1 MFDYVIPLISL
12 LFCFMAFLTTMRF
25 ILSREGVY
33 WLLPAII
40 SIILFVQNLDL
51 VIQITEMG
59 LSYDPR
65 TLRNIA
71 PLVIAVLYYI
81 SIITFHYALRFKIA
95 ENRFRVEN
103 RKNRTEALF
112 IEKVEQ
118 RKRKTERKK
127 KEDNLG
133 NKSREA
139 DIYEDKEWTDLFDD

>member
-1 MFDYVIPLISL
+1 MYNYVIPLISL

-25 ILSREGVY
+25 ILSREGIY

-40 SIILFVQNLDL
+40 SLIFLFQNLDL
-51 VIQITEMG
+51 LIQITEMG
-59 LSYDPR
+59 LPYDPM
-65 TLRNIA
+65 TPRNIA
-71 PLVIAVLYYI
+71 PLAIAVLYYI

-103 RKNRTEALF
+103 RKNRSEAVF

-118 RKRKTERKK
+118 RKRKTERKR

-139 DIYEDKEWTDLFDD
+139 EIYDNREWTDLFDD